1 MLKIDAL
8 LESYGSV
15 PTVPKVMAHLLTEL
29 DQPEPDMDR
38 IKRFVAADPGLTCR
52 ILQVVNAANDAA
64 DHHNDH
70 VTGTDEAVDRLGL
83 SVLYTL
89 GQTVAAAA
97 PFIVVPG
104 INLRQFWRISLNTA
118 KVSRSLAQRV
128 EVDPT
133 VAFTSGMIHAVGEV
147 IMHLGMP
154 YEMRILDERMQ
165 PFRFGRARAEEKIF
179 GYSYAT
185 VGAEFA
191 RKWRFPDA
199 IIAALRNLPQPF
211 ADGRY
216 DPLIGVLHLAAW
228 RARALE
234 AQFTPE
240 KYASQFPYEIGLAL
254 QLDIDAVLAQDAID
268 WHSTRDSK
276 DSD

>member
-1 MLKIDAL
+1 MLKIDPL
-8 LESYGSV
+8 LQSYGSV
-15 PTVPKVMAHLLTEL
+15 PTIPRVMAHLLTEL
-29 DQPEPDMDR
+29 DQPAPDMDR
-38 IKRFVAADPGLTCR
+38 IKRFFAADPGLTCR
-52 ILQVVNAANDAA
+52 ILQVANAANDSP
-64 DHHNDH
+64 DH
-70 VTGTDEAVDRLGL
+70 VAGTDEAVDLLGL
-83 SVLYTL
+83 TNLHML
-89 GQTVAAAA
+89 GRTVAEAA

-133 VAFTSGMIHAVGEV
+133 TAFTSGMIHAVGEV

-154 YEMRILDERMQ
+154 YEMRILDERVQ

-185 VGAEFA
+185 VAAEFA
-191 RKWRFPDA
+191 RKWRFPDT
-199 IIAALRNLPQPF
+199 IIVALRNLPQPF
-211 ADGRY
+211 AGGLY

-240 KYASQFPYEIGLAL
+240 KYASQFPYEIGWAL
-254 QLDIDAVLAQDAID
+254 QLDIDAVLEQEAID
-268 WHSTRDSK
+268 WHSTRDS
-276 DSD
+276 DDTN